1 MAEITD
7 NIGDA
12 PQLEIMSPRH
22 HQHKMAS
29 GDNLGGAKQKADA
42 KLGFDLAKLAREANQ
57 IRTQNKL
64 QAIELET
71 NSVNADLNDYYRD
84 ADATIAEQLSAMSLQ
99 QLGNFDDN
107 WDEGGLVLP
116 DGETTLKPFKISDDV
131 SEESKQFLEPYLK
144 DKDSAFRNNTRKLF
158 SAELKKRAIE
168 DIKIKQQ
175 RTVSLLE
182 GQMANVQI
190 EIENSKFGIIAKRKD
205 FHMENTFSGGNFEP
219 ANELSRNFKTN
230 VLDPKLKSGQIR
242 QQEADVLLDDYNKML
257 AHSIFNHY
265 VKYDREKALEIATT
279 KGFSVNGTPLHPDV
293 YTDFVYNK
301 LNDDDT
307 KEKLTRLNTS
317 IQYLKNMSSINPGH
331 LKNYFGEKDAEGNW
345 TGKIRPLNTFTEF
358 DLNKIVEMGFRNEE
372 HFKLEM
378 TKLIA
383 IDDGNL
389 KLKEDSQK
397 KIDDQAFKNRFNSQ
411 LTVISNYIK
420 NSNSS
425 ELNDFL
431 ISQGFVKGSVKKHKI
446 WAASDKQIM
455 NAGEKGGIFTG
466 NEDPDLRHPD
476 KSGNYRG
483 GWTAEKTAKF
493 DLMQTSLNKILSGV
507 QVREAGAGLID
518 SKWKNLQRSHTHYWH
533 SRILQRR
540 EEHKLINP
548 IDDKNSDWQFASEDQ
563 KKQLLLRQNGFKAI
577 ANFNENDFQL
587 KSPKYLVEKMT
598 ELEKEH
604 RPEGLKNPTS
614 AFVHRGVYDTWK
626 DTVLMPRITNLKDN
640 LNATILNDIGLY
652 EKVTNNGGEL
662 DDSDRIQF
670 GKHMEKMGMWP
681 TLDGKLMAADDIARE
696 VRRRENYIYVPK
708 PIINKDLL
716 PFDVNV
722 NKNKGK

>member
-1 MAEITD
+1 
-7 NIGDA
+7 
-12 PQLEIMSPRH
+12 
-22 HQHKMAS
+22 
-29 GDNLGGAKQKADA
+29 
-42 KLGFDLAKLAREANQ
+42 
-57 IRTQNKL
+57 
-64 QAIELET
+64 
-71 NSVNADLNDYYRD
+71 
-84 ADATIAEQLSAMSLQ
+84 
-99 QLGNFDDN
+99 
-107 WDEGGLVLP
+107 
-116 DGETTLKPFKISDDV
+116 
-131 SEESKQFLEPYLK
+131 
-144 DKDSAFRNNTRKLF
+144 
-158 SAELKKRAIE
+158 
-168 DIKIKQQ
+168 
-175 RTVSLLE
+175 
-182 GQMANVQI
+182 
-190 EIENSKFGIIAKRKD
+190 
-205 FHMENTFSGGNFEP
+205 
-219 ANELSRNFKTN
+219 
-230 VLDPKLKSGQIR
+230 
-242 QQEADVLLDDYNKML
+242 
-257 AHSIFNHY
+257 
-265 VKYDREKALEIATT
+265 
-279 KGFSVNGTPLHPDV
+279 
-293 YTDFVYNK
+293 
-301 LNDDDT
+301 
-307 KEKLTRLNTS
+307 
-317 IQYLKNMSSINPGH
+317 
-331 LKNYFGEKDAEGNW
+331 
-345 TGKIRPLNTFTEF
+345 
-358 DLNKIVEMGFRNEE
+358 MGFRNEE

-681 TLDGKLMAADDIARE
+681 TLDGNLMAADDIARE

>member
-230 VLDPKLKSGQIR
+230 VLDPKVKSLQMD
-242 QQEADVLLDDYNKML
+242 QQKADVELEEYNKRL
-257 AHSIFNHY
+257 AHSIFNHFARFDDELA
-265 VKYDREKALEIATT
+265 VEIA
-279 KGFSVNGTPLHPDV
+279 KKGGFSVNGTQLDSDV
-293 YTDFVYNK
+293 YGRLLLNK
-301 LNDDDT
+301 LNDNRTKTQQSIKNKANQTYFNEARLNPEKFLKKWGEFKDKKFTGEIRKLNQSDKALLKEQGYFNEDEFT
-307 KEKLTRLNTS
+307 TSIKGYLYTAITGKEKNDKEKERDKDILNDKKLQTWSDTLSAS
-317 IQYLKNMSSINPGH
+317 ITHQKNIHQKYLAIAHYEYDTYAVDGKEAMYVPTTDMVMNLGKDTGH
-331 LKNYFGEKDAEGNW
+331 IPLDLKYEDKDKENKGWND
-345 TGKIRPLNTFTEF
+345 KIRANFEKVKHTL
-358 DLNKIVEMGFRNEE
+358 
-372 HFKLEM
+372 
-378 TKLIA
+378 A
-383 IDDGNL
+383 
-389 KLKEDSQK
+389 S
-397 KIDDQAFKNRFNSQ
+397 A
-411 LTVISNYIK
+411 
-420 NSNSS
+420 
-425 ELNDFL
+425 
-431 ISQGFVKGSVKKHKI
+431 VKGVRVFKPKETYLPDGDFEKIANDVDSYWRHRILASENTRIVK
-446 WAASDKQIM
+446 
-455 NAGEKGGIFTG
+455 NPV
-466 NEDPDLRHPD
+466 ED
-476 KSGNYRG
+476 
-483 GWTAEKTAKF
+483 E
-493 DLMQTSLNKILSGV
+493 TSLWSLLHKDQHAILS
-507 QVREAGAGLID
+507 
-518 SKWKNLQRSHTHYWH
+518 QRIKGY
-533 SRILQRR
+533 
-540 EEHKLINP
+540 
-548 IDDKNSDWQFASEDQ
+548 
-563 KKQLLLRQNGFKAI
+563 KAI
-577 ANFNENDFQL
+577 AQFNENDFND
-587 KSPKYLVEKMT
+587 KSAKYLLEKMSDI
-598 ELEKEH
+598 EKTFMPSGENK
-604 RPEGLKNPTS
+604 EW
-614 AFVHRGVYDTWK
+614 AFSRFGIYDGWK
-626 DTVLMPRITNLKDN
+626 SSVLLPRITNLIKWPNETLLKD
-640 LNATILNDIGLY
+640 LGLWEQVSNDNGKITKEIKDKMFKRINQTG
-652 EKVTNNGGEL
+652 GGE
-662 DDSDRIQF
+662 
-670 GKHMEKMGMWP
+670 
-681 TLDGKLMAADDIARE
+681 ARE
-696 VRRRENYIYVPK
+696 FVAVFRGELMESMSLIPYKFQQKHLDAVAEDPEIN
-708 PIINKDLL
+708 IIDEKLKTL
-716 PFDVNV
+716 
-722 NKNKGK
+722 